1 MALKKSHPGS
11 RVPSTHSALC
21 KPVSVSDTAAQVRG
35 WTPENLRGGITI
47 PRASKASSCVR
58 QRDFPGGDFYTEG
71 VKMTG
76 CPSDLA
82 ATWGKPEVCTDT
94 GLSSCSPLRLLHT
107 ASSKHSPSRLILR
120 ACGVGGG
127 QVAGSLSGLCVRHEL
142 LGSPQNLTSGYNF
155 SFLII

>member
-1 MALKKSHPGS
+1 MALKKSRPGS

-71 VKMTG
+71 VKMPG

-94 GLSSCSPLRLLHT
+94 GLSSCSLLTPPPHCILQTQPLALNPPRLWGGGWTGGRFTLWPLR
-107 ASSKHSPSRLILR
+107 ASR
-120 ACGVGGG
+120 AAWEPPEPNLGV
-127 QVAGSLSGLCVRHEL
+127 
-142 LGSPQNLTSGYNF
+142 
-155 SFLII
+155 